1 MSLPEEEA
9 GAPVESRV
17 VRDYMHSMSQPLTAI
32 MGYAEML
39 TRRLPAGSNE
49 RHFAERI
56 LAESE
61 RLTGMLTSLSETAK
75 GRPACSDKPD
85 K

>member
-1 MSLPEEEA
+1 MRQEEN
-9 GAPVESRV
+9 GPPVESAV
-17 VRDYMHSMSQPLTAI
+17 IRDYMHRMSQPLTAI

-39 TRRLPAGSNE
+39 SRRLPAGTNE

-61 RLTGMLTSLSETAK
+61 RLTGMLTSLSDTAK
-75 GRPACSDKPD
+75 GLPGEIEPPGK
-85 K
+85 